1 MRESV
6 RGAVMLRIIEALM
19 GVFTSSA
26 AAGAA
31 SARAAATASM
41 VVRRMLRMDSLHD
54 HRDSLPA
61 PDTERGQ
68 PVARA
73 TAPQLVQERDHQA
86 PARRA
91 GRMAE
96 GDGAAVDVRL
106 VAEQAELTL
115 HGEKL

>member
-1 MRESV
+1 MRDSM

-31 SARAAATASM
+31 SARAATTST

-106 VAEQAELTL
+106 VAEEAELTL